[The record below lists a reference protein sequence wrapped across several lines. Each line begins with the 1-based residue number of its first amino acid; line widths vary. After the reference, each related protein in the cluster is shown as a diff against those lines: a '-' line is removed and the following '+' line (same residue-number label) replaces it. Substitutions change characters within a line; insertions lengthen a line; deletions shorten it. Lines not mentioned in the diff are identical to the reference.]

1 MSTQRTGT
9 YDSDT
14 IPARDD
20 DRVVDDTAR
29 YATRPSFADGA
40 RIGTGENVMT
50 VRNRV
55 QWGPIVAGLVSAI
68 ATFLLM
74 TVLGIAIGAS
84 VLDPA
89 DSGQEIGTWA
99 AVWGGI
105 SAIVAFFVGGW
116 LAARTAAVGGSFAGL
131 VNGFLVGASGLVLI
145 LWLTGT
151 GLGNVFG
158 TLSANLGDILNVAQD
173 TAQAQNVTP
182 TEAQDQAQQAVD
194 QVASTVN
201 VQAEDA
207 FDTVRDSAFGTFL
220 GLLLP
225 LVAAALGGWLGHN
238 TRRELI
244 EGTG

>member
-9 YDSDT
+9 YDPDT

-20 DRVVDDTAR
+20 DRIVGGTAR
-29 YATRPSFADGA
+29 YATRPVVADGG

-50 VRNRV
+50 VRDRV
-55 QWGPIVAGLVSAI
+55 QWDPIVAGLMSAI

-74 TVLGIAIGAS
+74 TVLGIAVGAS

-99 AVWGGI
+99 AAWGAI

-116 LAARTAAVGGSFAGL
+116 LAAKTAAVGGSFAGL

-145 LWLTGT
+145 LWLTGI

-173 TAQAQNVTP
+173 TAQAPDGV
-182 TEAQDQAQQAVD
+182 EAQD
-194 QVASTVN
+194 
-201 VQAEDA
+201 A
-207 FDTVRDSAFGTFL
+207 FETVRDSAFGTFI

-238 TRRELI
+238 KRR
-244 EGTG
+244 

>member
-9 YDSDT
+9 YDPDT

-20 DRVVDDTAR
+20 DRIVGGTAR
-29 YATRPSFADGA
+29 YATRPVVADGG

-50 VRNRV
+50 VRDRV
-55 QWGPIVAGLVSAI
+55 QWGPIVAGLMSAI

-74 TVLGIAIGAS
+74 TVLGIAVGAS

-99 AVWGGI
+99 AAWGAI

-116 LAARTAAVGGSFAGL
+116 LAAKTAAVGGSFAGL

-145 LWLTGT
+145 LWLTGI

-201 VQAEDA
+201 VRAEDA

>member
-1 MSTQRTGT
+1 MNTQGTGT
-9 YDSDT
+9 YEPRT
-14 IPARDD
+14 IPTSDD
-20 DRVVDDTAR
+20 DRVVGGTTR
-29 YATRPSFADGA
+29 YAARPPVVDNA

-74 TVLGIAIGAS
+74 TVLGIAVGAS

-89 DSGQEIGTWA
+89 NSGQEIGTWA
-99 AVWGGI
+99 AVWGAI
-105 SAIVAFFVGGW
+105 SAILSFFVGGW
-116 LAARTAAVGGSFAGL
+116 LAAKTAAVGGSFGGL

-145 LWLTGT
+145 LWLTGI

-158 TLSANLGDILNVAQD
+158 TLSANLGDIVNVAQD

-182 TEAQDQAQQAVD
+182 SEAQDQAQQAVD
-194 QVASTVN
+194 QVASAVD
-201 VQAEDA
+201 VQPENA
-207 FDTVRDSAFGTFL
+207 FGAVRDSALGTFL

-225 LVAAALGGWLGHN
+225 LVAAALGGWLGRN